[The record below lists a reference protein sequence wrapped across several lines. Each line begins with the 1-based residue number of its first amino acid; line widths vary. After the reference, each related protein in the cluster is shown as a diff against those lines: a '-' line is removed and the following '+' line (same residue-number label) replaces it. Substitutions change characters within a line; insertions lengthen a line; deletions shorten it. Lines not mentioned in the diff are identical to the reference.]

1 MSEEAAMSKNVQGSS
16 GSNAKKVC
24 ATSHFNT
31 SLERVYARLQKIL
44 LTHNKITG
52 FLGGVFLILFICCI
66 SQRLS

>member
-1 MSEEAAMSKNVQGSS
+1 MSKNVQGSS

-52 FLGGVFLILFICCI
+52 FLGGGFFDPFYMLYKSETIVA
-66 SQRLS
+66 